1 MAPTNTHLNSKGK
14 ARLRRAALSPTS
26 TSPALTSTRALTS
39 TLESTNSNATDSNTT
54 DTQPTSAK
62 RVNEATNH
70 TEATTTRSQ
79 SSDEKPSEWKD
90 LAQNCT
96 KWRRLLRH
104 NPTTF
109 DTAGSSTIFA
119 TGGTTSAAVPT
130 SANTTVVKDDTSR
143 PGPVSQDV
151 NKKAENPRVK
161 LTVLPSL
168 STATPSSS
176 AGQQNGVPYFTPH
189 IQCQPAVP
197 RRKLARDP
205 KIHVPHLRHGAFI
218 LGPATLTREGQT
230 IGVLGL
236 PRVPVDVPWIHPNR
250 RLRRHYAFKN
260 LLDVDEAWS
269 IMRLRIR
276 HIKLRYARMDWA
288 YDRRMLLGDEPEQE
302 QEMLKK
308 MKLVRKQ
315 WREGKKAETEKGEV
329 VLQDGDETEEE
340 DETETKVPPG
350 QDDEVNEVSQ
360 DATEA
365 SPSTS
370 PEDQTSKPTKDT
382 TAPQQNTSLVSGQD
396 PTPSA
401 PKNSSDEAN
410 KANDPS
416 KPTLDEQEVPE
427 SQASPGDEDARSVR
441 RFKRARDEEPTEP
454 TWSQDDD
461 ERRPTRK
468 CRTSRTQFPVSAYI
482 PPRGDRSLSH
492 ERQPRL

>member
-1 MAPTNTHLNSKGK
+1 MAPTNTHLNNKGK
-14 ARLRRAALSPTS
+14 ARLRRAASPPTS
-26 TSPALTSTRALTS
+26 TPPAPTSTHALTS
-39 TLESTNSNATDSNTT
+39 TLENTNSNATDHNTT

-62 RVNEATNH
+62 RVNESTNH
-70 TEATTTRSQ
+70 PEATTTRSQ
-79 SSDEKPSEWKD
+79 SSDKKPSEWKE

-104 NPTTF
+104 NPTTS

-130 SANTTVVKDDTSR
+130 SASTTVVKDSTSQL
-143 PGPVSQDV
+143 GPVPQNDD
-151 NKKAENPRVK
+151 KTTENTRIK

-302 QEMLKK
+302 EEMLKK

-315 WREGKKAETEKGEV
+315 WREGKKGEKEKGEA

-340 DETETKVPPG
+340 DEAETKVPPV
-350 QDDEVNEVSQ
+350 QDDEVNEVSK

-370 PEDQTSKPTKDT
+370 SEDQTSKLTKDT
-382 TAPQQNTSLVSGQD
+382 TTLQTTTSLVSGQEL
-396 PTPSA
+396 TPSA
-401 PKNSSDEAN
+401 PRDTSDEAN
-410 KANDPS
+410 KVNDPS
-416 KPTLDEQEVPE
+416 KPTLSEQGVPE
-427 SQASPGDEDARSVR
+427 SQVPPGDEDPRSVR
-441 RFKRARDEEPTEP
+441 GLKRTRDEEPTEP

-468 CRTSRTQFPVSAYI
+468 CRTSSALFPVSAFI
-482 PPRGDRSLSH
+482 PPRADR
-492 ERQPRL
+492 